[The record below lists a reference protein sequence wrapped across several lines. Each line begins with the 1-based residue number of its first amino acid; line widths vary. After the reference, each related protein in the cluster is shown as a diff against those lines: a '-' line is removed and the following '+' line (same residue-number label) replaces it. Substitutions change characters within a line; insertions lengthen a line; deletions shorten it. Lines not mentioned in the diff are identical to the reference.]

1 MPRVQAAFG
10 MEPGNAQPNFALAW
24 LYIRN
29 GNKEGAVRHYR
40 LLQVIAPNET
50 SDLKRSITAHF
61 GPIE

>member
-1 MPRVQAAFG
+1 

-61 GPIE
+61 GSID